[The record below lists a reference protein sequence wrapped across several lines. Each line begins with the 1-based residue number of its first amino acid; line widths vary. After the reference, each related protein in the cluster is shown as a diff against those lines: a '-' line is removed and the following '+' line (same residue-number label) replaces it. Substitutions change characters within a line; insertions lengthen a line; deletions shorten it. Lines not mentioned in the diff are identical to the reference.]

1 MTESNKKA
9 GTPLSQEKT
18 QDRVSEKVQQ
28 RYFSE
33 LAKYQEQ
40 IRKNQNDDGEDR
52 AA

>member
-1 MTESNKKA
+1 MTESNKMTGA
-9 GTPLSQEKT
+9 QLSQDKT
-18 QDRVSEKVQQ
+18 QDRLPEKVQQ

-40 IRKNQNDDGEDR
+40 IRKNQNEDGEDR